1 MGDTSKQPAAE
12 GAHSLGQAIYRAVL
26 AFVLLYLAVVLVL
39 MFIWDSEPDRL
50 PLNTDAQ
57 SLARAQAGGAATPGL
72 LTTQTA
78 IQIAELL
85 LDKSGGYLRNDIMP
99 PGVWMD
105 NVPEWEFGV
114 VVQLRDFARV
124 MRNDLSRSQSQS
136 EENSNLAAAE
146 GNFFFTS
153 DVWWLPAT
161 ENQYRSGIKE
171 LKSYLEDLS
180 DPNNATALFFPR
192 ADNMATWFRTMETR
206 LGSLSQ
212 RLSTS
217 VNKQTAANVG
227 AAGQPGSNEQT
238 GIAPASSWFEID
250 NVFYEARGQTY
261 ALLHFLRA
269 AEQDFAPV
277 LKDKNATFML
287 RQIIETLEHTQDTLW
302 SPMILNGSGFSF
314 WPNHSLVMASYIA
327 TANAS
332 LIDLRQLLADG

>member
-1 MGDTSKQPAAE
+1 MRDRSKQPATEDAP
-12 GAHSLGQAIYRAVL
+12 SLGQATYRAAL
-26 AFVLLYLAVVLVL
+26 AGVLLYLVVVFVL
-39 MFIWDSEPDRL
+39 MFLWDSEPDSL
-50 PLNTDAQ
+50 PLNTDA
-57 SLARAQAGGAATPGL
+57 LAQAGDAATPGM

-136 EENSNLAAAE
+136 EENSSLAEAE
-146 GNFFFTS
+146 GRFFFTS

-161 ENQYRSGIKE
+161 ENQYRGGIKE

-180 DPNNATALFFPR
+180 DPNDHTAMFFPR
-192 ADNMATWFRTMETR
+192 ADNLATWFRTVETR

-212 RLSTS
+212 RLSAS
-217 VNKQTAANVG
+217 INEQASAS
-227 AAGQPGSNEQT
+227 QPDSLAQT
-238 GIAPASSWFEID
+238 GITPVSSWFEID

-269 AEQDFAPV
+269 IEHDFAQV
-277 LKDKNATFML
+277 LEDKNATFML
-287 RQIIETLEHTQDTLW
+287 RQIIETLERTQDTLW
-302 SPMILNGSGFSF
+302 SPMVLNGNGFSF